1 MGWSC
6 HGLVSLLAED
16 GGVLG
21 ARPEAPSPMRSEGL
35 RGLSGS
41 KHLCSGC
48 ESARRALTH
57 GHGRGLLPPGSD
69 ALLGCDGLPG
79 TGTGRCPLCY
89 PGSRPCRGRGEGV
102 EGALPRPVRGFQ
114 RPGSAGP
121 RVGTSL
127 HRSPLSPEHP
137 QPLLRTS
144 LSWPLPSPGA
154 HGPSTGQRRRASSQR
169 LGPPLV
175 CRGRAF
181 WLPVPLPSP
190 HPARKGFSS
199 GDGAGQSH
207 PTPRALWGA
216 QMGEGGHTCPDAPS
230 WVGRGVGWDWTGAP
244 GWCWGWGAWRGRSKE
259 GQPALP
265 LAPASVP
272 GPGHPPRPRPLA
284 APLPPPDPAWP
295 CPHPP

>member
-1 MGWSC
+1 MALPGQGRGCGGGSPQASQ
-6 HGLVSLLAED
+6 GLPVPRLCRPQGGDKPTPQPTVSRAPSATPQDLSLLA
-16 GGVLG
+16 
-21 ARPEAPSPMRSEGL
+21 S
-35 RGLSGS
+35 
-41 KHLCSGC
+41 
-48 ESARRALTH
+48 
-57 GHGRGLLPPGSD
+57 
-69 ALLGCDGLPG
+69 
-79 TGTGRCPLCY
+79 
-89 PGSRPCRGRGEGV
+89 
-102 EGALPRPVRGFQ
+102 ALPW
-114 RPGSAGP
+114 GP
-121 RVGTSL
+121 RPF
-127 HRSPLSPEHP
+127 HRAEEE
-137 QPLLRTS
+137 
-144 LSWPLPSPGA
+144 
-154 HGPSTGQRRRASSQR
+154 ASSQR

-199 GDGAGQSH
+199 GDGVGQSH
-207 PTPRALWGA
+207 PTPHALWGA